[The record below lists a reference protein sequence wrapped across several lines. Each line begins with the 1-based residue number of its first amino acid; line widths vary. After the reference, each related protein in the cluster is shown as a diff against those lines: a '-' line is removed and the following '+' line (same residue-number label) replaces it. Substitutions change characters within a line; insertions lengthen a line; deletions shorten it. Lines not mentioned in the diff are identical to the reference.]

1 MIEAPIIT
9 RDAITEAAAR
19 VARYVRRTPIVEMEP
34 RAFGSDARLT
44 LKLESLQHAG
54 SFKTRGAFNCVLT
67 SSPNDSGVI
76 AASGGNHGAAVAYV
90 AQTLGIRAEIFVP
103 TVSPAIKVERL
114 RRYGATVHITGANYD
129 QALAA
134 SRIRARET
142 GALEIHAF
150 EHPEI
155 VAGAATTGREF
166 EEQAPDLDTILV
178 GVGGGGFIAG
188 IAAWAAGRTRVV
200 GVEPIACPTLH
211 TALAAGR
218 PTEVMTSGLA
228 ADSLGAKRLGDIA
241 FAVASRYVERAVL
254 VADEAIALAQRA
266 LWNELQ
272 IIAEPGGAAALSA
285 ILSGAYVPA
294 PGERVG
300 VLVCGGNADLARF
313 M

>member
-1 MIEAPIIT
+1 MIEVPLIARERIV
-9 RDAITEAAAR
+9 EAAAR
-19 VARYVRRTPIVEMEP
+19 IAPYIRRTPIVEMEAN
-34 RAFGSDARLT
+34 AFGSKARLT

-67 SSPNDSGVI
+67 SRPDEAGII

-114 RRYGATVHITGANYD
+114 RRYGAKVNVAGANYD
-129 QALAA
+129 EALAA
-134 SRIRARET
+134 SRERARET

-188 IAAWAAGRTRVV
+188 IAAWAAGRTTVI
-200 GVEPIACPTLH
+200 GVEPSACPTLH
-211 TALAAGR
+211 AALAAGR
-218 PTEVMTSGLA
+218 PVEVMTAGLA
-228 ADSLGAKRLGDIA
+228 ADSLGAKRLGEIA
-241 FAVASRYVERAVL
+241 YAVASRYVERAVL
-254 VADEAIALAQRA
+254 VSDEAIAAAQRA

-272 IIAEPGGAAALSA
+272 IIAEPGGAAALAA
-285 ILSGAYVPA
+285 ILSGAYVPLE
-294 PGERVG
+294 GEHVG